1 MQEAPLF
8 DDSAPLYAPIVPM
21 TPDAELRRLGERLP
35 RGIYLGSS
43 SWNFKFGD
51 GIGGTG
57 PYGLRRL
64 SRFSYGRH

>member
-35 RGIYLGSS
+35 RGIYLGVPVGI
-43 SWNFKFGD
+43 FPD
-51 GIGGTG
+51 GGA
-57 PYGLRRL
+57 L
-64 SRFSYGRH
+64 SGEN

>member
-35 RGIYLGSS
+35 RG
-43 SWNFKFGD
+43 N
-51 GIGGTG
+51 
-57 PYGLRRL
+57 
-64 SRFSYGRH
+64 

>member
-35 RGIYLGSS
+35 REIYLGSS
-43 SWNFKFGD
+43 SWNFPGWR
-51 GIGGTG
+51 GIVWGA
-57 PYGLRRL
+57 PFQR
-64 SRFSYGRH
+64 